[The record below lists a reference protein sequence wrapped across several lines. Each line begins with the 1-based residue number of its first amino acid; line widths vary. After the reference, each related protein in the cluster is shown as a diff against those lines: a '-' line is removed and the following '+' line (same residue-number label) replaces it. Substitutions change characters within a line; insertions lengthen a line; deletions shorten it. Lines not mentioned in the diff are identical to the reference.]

1 MVGTPY
7 CRKRARFFLN
17 LYFTY
22 NKRRRGIQPRDLD
35 EIYGD
40 DDNRKKNI
48 TPHEG

>member
-1 MVGTPY
+1 LPKKGKV
-7 CRKRARFFLN
+7 FLN

-22 NKRRRGIQPRDLD
+22 NKRRRGIQPKDLD